1 MSLDDLPLF
10 SPRAPDEGER
20 RKSEGMALADAAE
33 PGFWKDRADAAIKAL
48 AAEGREFT
56 AEDVRHLA
64 GSPTRANA
72 FGSRFLSAA
81 RKGLIRKVGYRNST
95 RPSLHAHPVAVWVGA
110 KP

>member
-20 RKSEGMALADAAE
+20 RKSEGMAQADSAE
-33 PGFWKDRADAAIKAL
+33 PDFWKDRADAAIKAL
-48 AAEGREFT
+48 AAEGRDFT

-64 GSPTRANA
+64 GSPTHPNA

-81 RKGLIRKVGYRNST
+81 RRGIIRKVGYRNSN
-95 RPSLHAHPVAVWVGA
+95 RPSLHAHPIAVWSGA
-110 KP
+110 K